1 MKTREAN
8 TVDERPVA
16 IRRGLLSIPTL
27 ISFALALSFIL
38 FLVTRFDLDWGAT
51 WDNVRDGNIWLYLS
65 AIASYYLSFLF
76 RGIRWRMM
84 AENAQVH
91 RDPGAHLP
99 SVLQSSKLIL
109 LGWFANA
116 VTWFRLGDAY
126 RAYAFAQESK
136 GSFPRIMGTV
146 LAERILD
153 MVSVFGL
160 LVVGAFLLISGKDIS
175 PSPIWLVVSLL
186 MALALAALLILMRLY
201 GLRLARLLPNRLQEA
216 YHSFHQGTLDSLRS
230 RLPMLAALGLMGWF
244 LEVARLALVF
254 QALGLEM
261 NLPLIIFVAL
271 AHALLT
277 ALPITPGGLGLA
289 EPGMVGI
296 LLLSLNASDAVS
308 VALVDRSITYVSII
322 VFGGSLFLARHLF
335 RPRSSDV
342 GSGLFAK

>member
-1 MKTREAN
+1 MAMKATEAN
-8 TVDERPVA
+8 AVDERLVA
-16 IRRGLLSIPTL
+16 IRRRLLSIPTL

-38 FLVTRFDLDWGAT
+38 FLITRFGLDWVGI
-51 WDNVRDGNIWLYLS
+51 WDNVSDGNIWLYLS
-65 AIASYYLSFLF
+65 AVAAYYLSFLF

-91 RDPGAHLP
+91 RDPGARLP

-126 RAYAFAQESK
+126 RAYAFAQDSR

-146 LAERILD
+146 VAERILD
-153 MVSVFGL
+153 MASVFGL
-160 LVVGAFLLISGKDIS
+160 LLVGAFLLISGKDIS
-175 PSPIWLVVSLL
+175 PSPIWLGVALL
-186 MALALAALLILMRLY
+186 MVLVAAGFLILMRLY
-201 GLRLARLLPNRLQEA
+201 GLRLARFLPIRLQEA
-216 YHSFHQGTLDSLRS
+216 YHRFQEGTLNSFRS
-230 RLPMLAALGLMGWF
+230 RLPVLAALGLTGWF

-277 ALPITPGGLGLA
+277 TLFITPGGLGLA

-296 LLLSLNASDAVS
+296 LLLSLDLSDAIS

-322 VFGGSLFLARHLF
+322 VFGGSLFLARYLF
-335 RPRSSDV
+335 RVTSRQV
-342 GSGLFAK
+342 V